1 MMSFLPPYLL
11 LLIGFLLGCGQAN
24 PPVKWLSSAEPDLKK
39 IDLPAGFEI
48 RYFAKNVK
56 NARSLCLSPKG
67 TLFVG
72 TRDEGNVYALLDTD
86 GDFQA
91 DRKYTLAEGLN
102 MPNGVAF
109 RDGDLYVAEVSR
121 ILRFSNIEDQL
132 DAPPRPEVIYDDY
145 PTETHHGW
153 KYIAFGPDGKLYVP
167 VGAPCNI
174 CESEDPVFASLTRL
188 NSDGTQREVVHRGI
202 RNTVGFTWHPETGE
216 LWFTDNGRDWMGD
229 DLPPCELN
237 HAPREGMHFGYPYC
251 HGGNIPDPEFGEK
264 RSCDEFTSPAKKLG
278 PHVAPLGLEFYMGD
292 QFPEAYHHQLFIAEH
307 GSWNRSEKIG
317 YRIMMVTL
325 EGDRAVSYQPFAS
338 GWLDEESQ
346 DVWGRPVDLEHLPD
360 GSLLVSDDYGDA
372 IYRIVYTGAD

>member
-1 MMSFLPPYLL
+1 
-11 LLIGFLLGCGQAN
+11 
-24 PPVKWLSSAEPDLKK
+24 
-39 IDLPAGFEI
+39 
-48 RYFAKNVK
+48 
-56 NARSLCLSPKG
+56 
-67 TLFVG
+67 
-72 TRDEGNVYALLDTD
+72 
-86 GDFQA
+86 
-91 DRKYTLAEGLN
+91 
-102 MPNGVAF
+102 
-109 RDGDLYVAEVSR
+109 
-121 ILRFSNIEDQL
+121 
-132 DAPPRPEVIYDDY
+132 
-145 PTETHHGW
+145 
-153 KYIAFGPDGKLYVP
+153 
-167 VGAPCNI
+167 
-174 CESEDPVFASLTRL
+174 
-188 NSDGTQREVVHRGI
+188 
-202 RNTVGFTWHPETGE
+202 
-216 LWFTDNGRDWMGD
+216 MGD

-278 PHVAPLGLEFYMGD
+278 PHVAPLGLEFYTGD

-372 IYRIVYTGAD
+372 IYRLVYTGAD